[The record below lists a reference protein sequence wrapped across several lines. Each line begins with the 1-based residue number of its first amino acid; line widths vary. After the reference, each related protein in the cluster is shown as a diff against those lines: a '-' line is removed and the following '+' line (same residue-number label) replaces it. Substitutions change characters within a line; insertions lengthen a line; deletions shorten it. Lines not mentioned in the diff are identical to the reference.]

1 MIRND
6 KYLFHFTCA
15 NEKNKVQMVLWLL
28 GALMVGETDGMKK
41 KANEKAMKVQ
51 LVTIV
56 IVT

>member
-1 MIRND
+1 
-6 KYLFHFTCA
+6 
-15 NEKNKVQMVLWLL
+15 MVLWLL